1 MNRMNGLWLA
11 TIVAVTIAG
20 AGCASTRTQRSAGE
34 SIDDTVILTKVKA
47 DLAADPVA
55 KATQIDVE
63 VYKGVVQLNGFV
75 DSQANRDRA
84 GQVARQV
91 AGVTQVKNNLQVQ
104 TAERSAGVT
113 VDDQTVTAK
122 VKAALVD
129 AKVTKAD
136 QINIE
141 TRNGVVQLSGFVD
154 SAEAKA
160 AAERIARGVNGVSG
174 VSNKITV
181 K

>member
-63 VYKGVVQLNGFV
+63 VYKGVV
-75 DSQANRDRA
+75 
-84 GQVARQV
+84 
-91 AGVTQVKNNLQVQ
+91 
-104 TAERSAGVT
+104 
-113 VDDQTVTAK
+113 
-122 VKAALVD
+122 
-129 AKVTKAD
+129 
-136 QINIE
+136 
-141 TRNGVVQLSGFVD
+141 
-154 SAEAKA
+154 
-160 AAERIARGVNGVSG
+160 
-174 VSNKITV
+174 
-181 K
+181 